1 MTVSGRLGQDLG
13 SGPQKVPIL
22 CGKEETSYKQR
33 DSEGL
38 RFLCRRGGSWDRQD
52 LRNKVTMGNKV
63 ERLIIIITIYF
74 NGELRA
80 LVLFRHFHLCSYSG
94 SRGRAVS
101 GQCPQLGGDWT
112 PHPEGSFIH
121 NLSICSP
128 ERWGSAS
135 GGTVLGQ

>member
-1 MTVSGRLGQDLG
+1 MTVAVVWGRIWVLGLRKCLFCAARGNHCYQQG
-13 SGPQKVPIL
+13 
-22 CGKEETSYKQR
+22 

-74 NGELRA
+74 NRELRA

-101 GQCPQLGGDWT
+101 GQCPQLGETG
-112 PHPEGSFIH
+112 PPILSLIH
-121 NLSICSP
+121 S
-128 ERWGSAS
+128 
-135 GGTVLGQ
+135 

>member
-1 MTVSGRLGQDLG
+1 
-13 SGPQKVPIL
+13 
-22 CGKEETSYKQR
+22 
-33 DSEGL
+33 
-38 RFLCRRGGSWDRQD
+38 
-52 LRNKVTMGNKV
+52 MGNKV
-63 ERLIIIITIYF
+63 ERLVIIITIYF

-101 GQCPQLGGDWT
+101 GQCPQLGGDWA
-112 PHPEGSFIH
+112 PHPEVSFIH

-135 GGTVLGQ
+135 GGTVLDQ